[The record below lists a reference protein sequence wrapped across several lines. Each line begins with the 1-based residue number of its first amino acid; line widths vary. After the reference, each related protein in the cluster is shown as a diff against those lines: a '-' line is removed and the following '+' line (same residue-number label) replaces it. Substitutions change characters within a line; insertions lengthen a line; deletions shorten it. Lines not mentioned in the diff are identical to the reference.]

1 VGSILKGVMTSE
13 LTDALNRILSWIER
27 HKPSWIEYL
36 YPGLSK
42 GEIDDLV
49 RDLPIQFPP
58 ELYELYQ
65 WKNGAVEGDEW
76 KETAWIFHSWTF
88 RPLQEV
94 VAGLRRES
102 SRYQIDIRHLDIINC
117 FKVEF
122 NYLSLFYHQESR
134 NYGCIMLIDKTLN
147 CCPIIFLRFVGGDFT
162 LLEKY
167 TSLTS
172 MMLTIAE
179 CYEAGAYFIGDYIS
193 RNPEKEY
200 QIWRKYNSQI
210 IGFALQAIQQGS
222 LCGDFF
228 RCFSNDLIEFKD
240 PRAVEPLIQGLQLL
254 NHQNVERLN
263 QQNNDPFLYY
273 DPTEEVARIL
283 GELGDTRAVP
293 VLIATL
299 KDDCHNNWD
308 YQTKVS
314 AAKALG
320 QLKDEQ
326 ATYPLIEALQNSEG
340 EVRHMAVWALGEIG
354 DLRAVDSLIDALR
367 DSDYR
372 VKQAANEAWDKL
384 AAKFTEIDE
393 EIPF

>member
-1 VGSILKGVMTSE
+1 MTSE

-27 HKPSWIEYL
+27 HEPWLIEYL

-42 GEIDDLV
+42 DEIDNLV
-49 RDLPIQFPP
+49 RDLPIQFSP

-65 WKNGAVEGDEW
+65 WRNGAVEGDEW

-88 RPLQEV
+88 RPLQEI
-94 VAGLRRES
+94 VAELG
-102 SRYQIDIRHLDIINC
+102 QDIFTHQTIQTDNIADVDIIKPYWEI
-117 FKVEF
+117 FK
-122 NYLSLFYHQESR
+122 YLNIFYHILWEDK
-134 NYGCIMLIDKTLN
+134 GCVLINNILN
-147 CCPIIFLRFVGGDFT
+147 FCPIIFQRLEEGELT

-179 CYEAGAYFIGDYIS
+179 CYEAGTYFIGDYIS
-193 RNPEKEY
+193 RHPEKEY

-210 IGFALQAIQQGS
+210 IEFALQAIQQGS
-222 LCGDFF
+222 LCGRFF
-228 RCFSNDLIEFKD
+228 TYFSNDLIEFKD
-240 PRAVEPLIQGLQLL
+240 PRTVEPLIQGLQLL
-254 NHQNVERLN
+254 NHQNAERLN

-273 DPTEEVARIL
+273 DPKEEVARIL
-283 GELGDTRAVP
+283 GDLGDARAVP

-308 YQTKVS
+308 YATKVS

-320 QLKDEQ
+320 QIKDKR
-326 ATYPLIEALQNSEG
+326 ATYSLIEALQDNQD
-340 EVRHMAVWALGEIG
+340 EVRQMAVWALGEIG

-384 AAKFTEIDE
+384 AAKFPELDE
-393 EIPF
+393 QIPF

>member
-1 VGSILKGVMTSE
+1 MTSE
-13 LTDALNRILSWIER
+13 LTNALNRILSWIER
-27 HKPSWIEYL
+27 HEPSWIEYL

-42 GEIDDLV
+42 DEIDDLV

-65 WKNGAVEGDEW
+65 WRNGAVEGDEW
-76 KETAWIFHSWTF
+76 KGTAWIFHSWTF

-102 SRYQIDIRHLDIINC
+102 SRYQTNNIVSIDIIK
-117 FKVEF
+117 FYFEKF
-122 NYLSLFYHQESR
+122 NYLNIFYHISWED
-134 NYGCIMLIDKTLN
+134 NGCVLINNILN
-147 CCPIIFLRFVGGDFT
+147 FCPIIFQRLEEGELT

-200 QIWRKYNSQI
+200 QIWRKYNFQI
-210 IGFALQAIQQGS
+210 IEFALQAIQQGS
-222 LCGDFF
+222 LCSRFF
-228 RCFSNDLIEFKD
+228 IYFSNDLIEFKD
-240 PRAVEPLIQGLQLL
+240 PRTVEPLIQGLQLL

-263 QQNNDPFLYY
+263 KQNNDPFLYY
-273 DPTEEVARIL
+273 DPKEEVARIL

-384 AAKFTEIDE
+384 AAKFPELDE

>member
-1 VGSILKGVMTSE
+1 MTSE

-27 HKPSWIEYL
+27 HEPSWTEYL
-36 YPGLSK
+36 YSGLSK
-42 GEIDDLV
+42 DEIDDLV
-49 RDLPIQFPP
+49 RDLPIEFPP

-65 WKNGAVEGDEW
+65 WRNGAVEGDEW

-94 VAGLRRES
+94 VAGLHRDIFTHQTIQTDNIADVDIIKHYWKNCNYLNIF
-102 SRYQIDIRHLDIINC
+102 YQILWEDNGCVLIN
-117 FKVEF
+117 
-122 NYLSLFYHQESR
+122 N
-134 NYGCIMLIDKTLN
+134 ILN
-147 CCPIIFLRFVGGDFT
+147 LCPIIFQRLEEGELT

-179 CYEAGAYFIGDYIS
+179 CYEAGAYFIGDYIY
-193 RNPEKEY
+193 RHPEKEY
-200 QIWRKYNSQI
+200 QIWRKYNFQI
-210 IGFALQAIQQGS
+210 IEFALQAIQQGS
-222 LCGDFF
+222 LCGRFF
-228 RCFSNDLIEFKD
+228 TYFSNDLIEFKD
-240 PRAVEPLIQGLQLL
+240 PRTVEPLIQGLELL

-273 DPTEEVARIL
+273 EPKEEVARIL

-293 VLIATL
+293 VLIAAL

-326 ATYPLIEALQNSEG
+326 ATYPLIEALQDNKD
-340 EVRHMAVWALGEIG
+340 EVRQMAVWPLGEIG
-354 DLRAVDSLIDALR
+354 DLKAVDSLIDALR
-367 DSDYR
+367 DSDYW
-372 VKQAANEAWDKL
+372 VKQATSEAWDKL
-384 AAKFTEIDE
+384 AAKFPELEE

>member
-1 VGSILKGVMTSE
+1 MTSE
-13 LTDALNRILSWIER
+13 LTNALNRILSWIER
-27 HKPSWIEYL
+27 HRPSWIEYL

-42 GEIDDLV
+42 DEIDDLV
-49 RDLPIQFPP
+49 RDLPIQFSP
-58 ELYELYQ
+58 EFYELYQ
-65 WKNGAVEGDEW
+65 WRNGAVEGDEW

-88 RPLQEV
+88 RPLQEI
-94 VAGLRRES
+94 VAELR
-102 SRYQIDIRHLDIINC
+102 QDIFTHQTIQKDNITDVDIIKAYWDN
-117 FKVEF
+117 F
-122 NYLSLFYHQESR
+122 NYLNIFYHILWED
-134 NYGCIMLIDKTLN
+134 NGYVLINNILN
-147 CCPIIFLRFVGGDFT
+147 FCPIIFHRFEEGELT

-193 RNPEKEY
+193 RHPEKEY

-210 IGFALQAIQQGS
+210 IEFALQAIQQGS
-222 LCGDFF
+222 LCGQFF
-228 RCFSNDLIEFKD
+228 TYFSNDLIEFKD
-240 PRAVEPLIQGLQLL
+240 PRTVEPLIQGLQLL
-254 NHQNVERLN
+254 NHQNAERFN

-273 DPTEEVARIL
+273 DPKEEVARIL
-283 GELGDTRAVP
+283 GELGDARAVP
-293 VLIATL
+293 VLIATF

-326 ATYPLIEALQNSEG
+326 ATYPLIEALQDNED
-340 EVRHMAVWALGEIG
+340 EVRLMAVWALGEIG

-367 DSDYR
+367 DSNYR

-384 AAKFTEIDE
+384 VAKFPEIDE

>member
-1 VGSILKGVMTSE
+1 MTSE

-27 HKPSWIEYL
+27 HEPSWIEYL

-42 GEIDDLV
+42 DEIDDLV
-49 RDLPIQFPP
+49 RDLPIQFYP

-65 WKNGAVEGDEW
+65 WRNGAVEGDEW
-76 KETAWIFHSWTF
+76 KETAWIFHSWAF
-88 RPLQEV
+88 RPLQEI
-94 VAGLRRES
+94 VAELR
-102 SRYQIDIRHLDIINC
+102 QDIFTHQTIQTNNIADVGIIKPYWGN
-117 FKVEF
+117 FK
-122 NYLSLFYHQESR
+122 YLNIFYHILWED
-134 NYGCIMLIDKTLN
+134 NGCVLINNILN
-147 CCPIIFLRFVGGDFT
+147 FCPIIFHRLEEGELT

-179 CYEAGAYFIGDYIS
+179 CYETGAYFIGDYIS

-210 IGFALQAIQQGS
+210 IEFALQAIQQGS
-222 LCGDFF
+222 LCGRFF
-228 RCFSNDLIEFKD
+228 TYFSNDLIEFKD
-240 PRAVEPLIQGLQLL
+240 PRTVEPLIQGLQLL

-273 DPTEEVARIL
+273 DPKEEVARIL

-293 VLIATL
+293 VLITAL

-308 YQTKVS
+308 CQTKVS

-326 ATYPLIEALQNSEG
+326 ATYPLIEALQDNED
-340 EVRHMAVWALGEIG
+340 EVLRQMAVWALGEIG

-372 VKQAANEAWDKL
+372 IKQAANEAWDKL
-384 AAKFTEIDE
+384 AAKSPEIDE